1 MHAVVQLTGWAAG
14 ALEHVRGLEHILII
28 GGGTG
33 GALAHDLT
41 LRGFRVTLVE
51 KGELLSGTT
60 GRHHGLLHSGARY
73 VLHDQKAARECWQEN
88 QILRRLAP
96 QAIEPTGGLFVAL
109 NESDLAHR
117 ESFLDRCR
125 DAGIPV
131 RPLTGAQALA
141 LEPALNPC
149 ILAAVQVPDA
159 TMDAWRLPMHFFATA
174 HANGADIRNFTVVMG
189 LQTTGRAVTGVEL
202 LDLRRHLT
210 YHVSADL
217 VVNSAGPWAGS
228 IAAMAGVQVPVQPA
242 PGVMVS
248 VQGRLTQRVINRL
261 QPAGEGDIV
270 VPQRLLSILGTT
282 AWLADDP
289 DTVTV
294 PEDHVRRL
302 FDLGG
307 RMVPALARLNPHAA
321 WSASRPLLRA
331 TGSDDPWHT
340 SQTFDCLDHAARD
353 GLEGLITVLGGK
365 ATTMRA
371 MAEQSADMVCCKT
384 GRTVACRTQQAPLLP
399 YRRFWRG
406 A

>member
-117 ESFLDRCR
+117 EPFLDRCR

-217 VVNSAGPWAGS
+217 VVNSAGPWAGR

-331 TGSDDPWHT
+331 TGSDDPWHI
-340 SQTFDCLDHAARD
+340 SRTFDCLDHAARD

-371 MAEQSADMVCCKT
+371 MAEQSADMVCRKT